1 MKTTQQCFMQINRF
15 VSICIHTR
23 MFPATSHE
31 YEPQKATNPPK
42 WNALRAWAGGLP
54 IMRNPFSYN
63 LSTTTFF
70 KKYEYVSKVFF
81 VWRFSAMPIVAI
93 PQIVGS
99 AVFGYPR
106 HYSPW
111 WLSHLSLVCMMWQPN
126 TKTRNGHGSLSQNH
140 GSPSAR
146 GLSAGMSWQ
155 EDGNSMRPKKGTLG
169 LPKSCLIC
177 SSNKVTAAVLTPA
190 DS

>member
-1 MKTTQQCFMQINRF
+1 
-15 VSICIHTR
+15 
-23 MFPATSHE
+23 
-31 YEPQKATNPPK
+31 
-42 WNALRAWAGGLP
+42 
-54 IMRNPFSYN
+54 MRNPFSYK

-126 TKTRNGHGSLSQNH
+126 TKTRNGS
-140 GSPSAR
+140 SALWKFASGCVR
-146 GLSAGMSWQ
+146 TEKDIVGEISWRHTHC
-155 EDGNSMRPKKGTLG
+155 GAHLGVGTG
-169 LPKSCLIC
+169 HCRKTMVPRQQ
-177 SSNKVTAAVLTPA
+177 A
-190 DS
+190 DSLLACPGKRMATRCDRRKER